1 MKTDRF
7 LSACRAFAI
16 PPPKAELVA
25 ETAVG
30 HVWRVPCR
38 GGFAALKVVRDG
50 AGESE
55 APAARMY
62 RYWAG
67 AGAVRLIGEAEGA
80 LLLEWLE
87 GPPLGDRARGGDL
100 MGADA
105 VLVALA
111 TELHAGNGPNPG
123 PLPSLEGWCEDLFT
137 LDPARPPEEAR
148 RWFDAARRLA
158 RHLLETAPRPVPLH
172 GDLHHD
178 NVIVT
183 TAGPVAFDPKGIS
196 GDPAYEL
203 ANAFRNPRGIGAEL
217 GQMPRIEAFAEA
229 GADALGLP
237 VARVVGWAAVKS
249 ALSLAWSMSGRIA
262 AEPAAHQL
270 ALLATLGRAAERHF
284 G

>member
-1 MKTDRF
+1 MKTERF
-7 LSACRAFAI
+7 LAACRAFAI
-16 PPPKAELVA
+16 PPADAELVA

-30 HVWRVPCR
+30 HVWRVPYA
-38 GGFAALKVVRDG
+38 GGAAALKVVRAG
-50 AGESE
+50 AGASE

-67 AGAVRLIGEAEGA
+67 VGAVRLLGEGEGA

-100 MGADA
+100 MGSDA
-105 VLVALA
+105 ALVALA
-111 TELHAGNGPNPG
+111 PRLHAACGPDPG
-123 PLPSLEGWCEDLFT
+123 ALPSLEAWCADLFT

-148 RWFDAARRLA
+148 RWFDAARALA
-158 RHLLETAPRPVPLH
+158 SHLLETAPRSVPLH

-183 TAGPVAFDPKGIS
+183 AKGLVAFDPKGIS

-203 ANAFRNPRGIGAEL
+203 ANAFRNPKGIGAGL
-217 GQMPRIEAFAEA
+217 GDAKRVAAFAEA
-229 GADALGLP
+229 GAAALGVP
-237 VARVVGWAAVKS
+237 VARVIGWAAVKS
-249 ALSLAWSMSGRIA
+249 ALSLAWSMSGRISHT
-262 AEPAAHQL
+262 PAAPEM
-270 ALLATLGRAAERHF
+270 ALLATLGRTAERHF